1 MSSVQFREAAE
12 LKITNPIQD
21 KEMKNVHQYHMVL
34 SVHFLCVKS
43 HILEKF
49 HLNVDIKKGPD
60 VSEPFSCSP

>member
-1 MSSVQFREAAE
+1 
-12 LKITNPIQD
+12 
-21 KEMKNVHQYHMVL
+21 MKNVHQYHMVL